1 MIITSILEIV
11 NTANFDLGW
20 CQFPNRENIF
30 LARTSFLNRA
40 VNVRAQEDKLYEAKL
55 NDIMPVDFV
64 ERKLT
69 ELNTEQ
75 ETLENSLASATDKT
89 DLSQAIGVAVREL
102 AYLSKAIYEANENV
116 FVPIINEPPSK
127 RTGNKEKLHGCG

>member
-1 MIITSILEIV
+1 
-11 NTANFDLGW
+11 
-20 CQFPNRENIF
+20 
-30 LARTSFLNRA
+30 
-40 VNVRAQEDKLYEAKL
+40 
-55 NDIMPVDFV
+55 MPVDFV

-116 FVPIINEPPSK
+116 FVSIINEPPSK